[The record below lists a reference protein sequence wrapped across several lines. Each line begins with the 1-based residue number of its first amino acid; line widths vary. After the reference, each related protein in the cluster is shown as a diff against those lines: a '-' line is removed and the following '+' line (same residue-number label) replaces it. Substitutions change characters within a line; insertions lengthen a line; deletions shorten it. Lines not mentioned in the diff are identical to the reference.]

1 MKRFF
6 FGLGSG
12 NSGKSTLVKA
22 YSSSFGK
29 LIGIF
34 NAENISYKDHSNSD
48 EGSTMRWVLLLKEC
62 RIIFSNEIKAEV
74 KLNGNFIKKLSSGGD
89 ELSTRKMYQEETTF
103 VPHFKL
109 CYVE

>member
-22 YSSSFGK
+22 YTSSFGG
-29 LIGIF
+29 LIGTF
-34 NAENISYKDHSNSD
+34 NAENISYKDNNNSD
-48 EGSTMRWVLLLKEC
+48 EAASMRWVLLLRHS
-62 RIIFSNEIKAEV
+62 RIIFSNEIKADV

-89 ELSTRKMYQEETTF
+89 ELLARQLYCPETTF
-103 VPHFKL
+103 VPHF
-109 CYVE
+109 